1 MVYYDDWLGLKR
13 GREGERERER
23 RQRERERENDMDVV
37 ISMMPHQE
45 SSGVPYRKRIGWKA
59 KRE

>member
-13 GREGERERER
+13 GREREREETA
-23 RQRERERENDMDVV
+23 RERERENDMDVV

-45 SSGVPYRKRIGWKA
+45 SSGVPCRKRIGWKA